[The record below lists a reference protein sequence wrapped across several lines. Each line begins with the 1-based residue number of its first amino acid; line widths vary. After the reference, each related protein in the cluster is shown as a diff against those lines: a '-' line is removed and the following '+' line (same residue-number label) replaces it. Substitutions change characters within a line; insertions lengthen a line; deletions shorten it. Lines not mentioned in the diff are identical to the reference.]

1 MPDSATLF
9 FWANSILP
17 DRVSSS
23 GITRFNSLR
32 ENRLMRRIALGA
44 TLLAATAVL
53 AGDKDKKGSKGP
65 PAGYAWEEIYQ
76 TARLKAAEE
85 GKLVFIDFYSDN

>member
-1 MPDSATLF
+1 MRSA
-9 FWANSILP
+9 
-17 DRVSSS
+17 V
-23 GITRFNSLR
+23 
-32 ENRLMRRIALGA
+32 
-44 TLLAATAVL
+44 LAALFLAAAVAM

-65 PAGYAWEEIYQ
+65 PAGYAWQEVYQ